1 MATYREMLPSQGPFL
16 AIATALYSF
25 IFLSG
30 FVGNSLII
38 VTILRWKV
46 MRTPCNFLIMNIAIA
61 DLAVAIIAAPLRVLE
76 IYYHWP
82 FGEFM
87 CQFLAPLQDVF
98 VCVSVVTHTT
108 IALERYR
115 AIVKPM
121 MKKISLSVTKA
132 VICVTWFSCYF
143 ATALPIAV
151 ISGTQQHD
159 GEMFCAINFPSTT
172 FRRVFQIYLVV
183 VFIVLPISV
192 QIWAYVC
199 MGRTVSVDIFHHF
212 HNSRSGESS
221 IGGSQKYKRD
231 RLKSVSQ
238 DQLGPSP
245 RALQLRR
252 SFDLA
257 RNKRKSSLVKMVV
270 ILVVVFQAC
279 YIPRGILMTIREF
292 GDFSESL
299 VFMYIDMFV
308 LILYYMKHV
317 LNPLII
323 FTSSSDFR
331 KYLRKT

>member
-1 MATYREMLPSQGPFL
+1 MARYQEMVFPQGPFL

-25 IFLSG
+25 ISFGG
-30 FVGNSLII
+30 FIGNLLII
-38 VTILRWKV
+38 VTILRWKE

-61 DLAVAIIAAPLRVLE
+61 DLAVAFVAAPLRILE

-87 CQFLAPLQDVF
+87 CKFLTPLQDVF

-121 MKKISLSVTKA
+121 MKKITLTVTRA

-151 ISGTQQHD
+151 ISGIQPYN
-159 GEMFCAINFPSTT
+159 GKMFCVINFPSTT
-172 FRRVFQIYLVV
+172 FRQFFQVYLVV

-199 MGRTVSVDIFHHF
+199 MGKKVSENIFLRF
-212 HNSRSGESS
+212 AAQESKGDALEDDNHKTDQVKN
-221 IGGSQKYKRD
+221 IPHDRRETLRWQK
-231 RLKSVSQ
+231 
-238 DQLGPSP
+238 
-245 RALQLRR
+245 R

-257 RNKRKSSLVKMVV
+257 RDKRRNSLVRTLI
-270 ILVVVFQAC
+270 ILVVVFQVC

-292 GDFSESL
+292 SDLSDSR
-299 VFMYIDMFV
+299 VFMYMDVFA

-323 FTSSSDFR
+323 FASSSDFR
-331 KYLRKT
+331 SHLRKT

>member
-1 MATYREMLPSQGPFL
+1 MVFPQGPFL

-25 IFLSG
+25 ISFGG
-30 FVGNSLII
+30 FIGNLLII
-38 VTILRWKV
+38 VTILRWKE

-61 DLAVAIIAAPLRVLE
+61 DLAVAFVAAPLRILE

-87 CQFLAPLQDVF
+87 CKFLTPLQDVF

-121 MKKISLSVTKA
+121 MKKITLTVTRA

-151 ISGTQQHD
+151 ISGIQPYN
-159 GEMFCAINFPSTT
+159 GKMFCVINFPSTT
-172 FRRVFQIYLVV
+172 FRQFFQVYLVV

-192 QIWAYVC
+192 QIWAYVKNIPHD
-199 MGRTVSVDIFHHF
+199 RRETL
-212 HNSRSGESS
+212 RW
-221 IGGSQKYKRD
+221 QK
-231 RLKSVSQ
+231 
-238 DQLGPSP
+238 
-245 RALQLRR
+245 R

-257 RNKRKSSLVKMVV
+257 RDKRRNSLVRTLI
-270 ILVVVFQAC
+270 ILVVVFQVC

-292 GDFSESL
+292 SDLSNSR
-299 VFMYIDMFV
+299 VFMYMDVFA

-323 FTSSSDFR
+323 FASSSDFR
-331 KYLRKT
+331 SHLRKT